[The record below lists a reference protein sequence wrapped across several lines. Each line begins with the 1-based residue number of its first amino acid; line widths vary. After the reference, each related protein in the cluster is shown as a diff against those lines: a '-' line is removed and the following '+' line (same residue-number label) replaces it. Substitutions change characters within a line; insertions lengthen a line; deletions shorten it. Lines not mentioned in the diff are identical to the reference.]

1 MMKTFEEIRKD
12 FPILEEE
19 FHGKRLTYLDS
30 GASSQKPIQ
39 VIRTLEKFYRQQY
52 ANIHR
57 GIYALSA
64 DATEMYDE
72 ARRKVARFINASTWR
87 EIVFTRNT
95 TESINLVAYSWGHNN
110 IKTGD
115 AILISEMEH
124 HANHVPWLQLCEH
137 TGAELRFIPLTPD
150 GQLDMDAFDQLLDER
165 VKLVAVTSMSNV
177 LGTITPAAEIAR
189 KAHAVG
195 ALVLLDGAQSVPHMP
210 TDVQALDCDF
220 LAFSSH
226 KMLGPTGIGVLYG
239 KRALLEAMP
248 PFMTGADMIHKV
260 DYEKAEWA
268 PIPQKFEA
276 GTPAIAETVGLGAAV
291 DYLSEVGMDRVRQH
305 EIELTA
311 YAISQL
317 TNVEGVHILG
327 PRDPMVRGAAISFTF
342 GNVHPHDLG
351 SILDHEAIAIR
362 AGHHCAM
369 PLHRKLGIPASA
381 RASLYIYNTTDDV
394 DRLVEGLDK
403 ATEIFGE

>member
-1 MMKTFEEIRKD
+1 MKTFEEIRKD
-12 FPILEEE
+12 FPILEEG
-19 FHGKRLTYLDS
+19 FQGKQLAYLDS

-39 VIRTLEKFYRQQY
+39 VIRTLEKFYLEQY

-72 ARRKVARFINASTWR
+72 ARRKVTHFINANTWR
-87 EIVFTRNT
+87 EVVFTRNT
-95 TESINLVAYSWGHNN
+95 TESINLVAYSWGSQN
-110 IKTGD
+110 IKNGD

-124 HANHVPWLQLCEH
+124 HANHVPWLQLCER

-150 GQLDMDAFDQLLDER
+150 GQLDMNAFDRLLDER
-165 VKLVAVTSMSNV
+165 VKLVAITSMSNV

-189 KAHAVG
+189 KAHSVG
-195 ALVLLDGAQSVPHMP
+195 AIVLLDGAQSVPHMP

-248 PFMTGADMIHKV
+248 PFLTGGDMIHKV

-276 GTPAIAETVGLGAAV
+276 GTPAIAETIGLGAAI
-291 DYLSEVGMDRVRQH
+291 DYLSEIGMDRVRQH
-305 EIELTA
+305 EIELTD
-311 YAISQL
+311 YAIKKL
-317 TNVEGVHILG
+317 VNVEGVRVLG
-327 PRDPMVRGAAISFTF
+327 PHDPTLRGAAISFTF

-381 RASLYIYNTTDDV
+381 RASLYIYNTTDDI
-394 DRLVEGLDK
+394 DRLVVGLDK
-403 ATEIFGE
+403 ASEIFGG

>member
-1 MMKTFEEIRKD
+1 MKTFEEIRKD

-19 FHGKRLTYLDS
+19 FHGKKLTYLDS

-39 VIRTLEKFYRQQY
+39 VIRTLEKFYLQQY

-72 ARRKVARFINASTWR
+72 ARRKVTRFINAHNWR
-87 EIVFTRNT
+87 EVVFTRNT

-124 HANHVPWLQLCEH
+124 HANHVPWLQLCER
-137 TGAELRFIPLTPD
+137 TGAELRFIPLMPD
-150 GQLDMDAFDQLLDER
+150 GQLDMDAFDQLLDGR

-177 LGTITPAAEIAR
+177 LGTITPAVEIAR

-195 ALVLLDGAQSVPHMP
+195 AIVLIDGAQSVPHMP
-210 TDVQALDCDF
+210 TDVQAMDCDF

-239 KRALLEAMP
+239 KRALLEEMP
-248 PFMTGADMIHKV
+248 PFMTGGDMIHKV

-268 PIPQKFEA
+268 PVPQKFEA
-276 GTPAIAETVGLGAAV
+276 GTPAIAETIGLGAAV
-291 DYLSEVGMDRVRQH
+291 DYLSEIGMDRVRQH

-311 YAISQL
+311 YAIDKL
-317 TNVEGVHILG
+317 TNVEGVRILG

-381 RASLYIYNTTDDV
+381 RASLYIYNTPEDI
-394 DRLVEGLDK
+394 DRLVKGLDK
-403 ATEIFGE
+403 AIEIFGE

>member
-1 MMKTFEEIRKD
+1 MKTFEEIRKD
-12 FPILEEE
+12 FPILKEE
-19 FHGKRLTYLDS
+19 FNNKQLTYLDS
-30 GASSQKPIQ
+30 GASSQKPVQ
-39 VIRTLEKFYRQQY
+39 VINALQKFYQQQY

-72 ARRKVARFINASTWR
+72 ARRKVAHFINANTWR
-87 EIVFTRNT
+87 EVVFTRNT
-95 TESINLVAYSWGHNN
+95 TESINLVAYSWGHQN
-110 IKTGD
+110 IKNGD

-124 HANHVPWLQLCEH
+124 HANHVPWLQLCER
-137 TGAELRFIPLTPD
+137 TGAELRFIPLTTD
-150 GQLDMDAFDQLLDER
+150 GRLDMEAFDRLLDDR

-177 LGTITPAAEIAR
+177 LGTITPVVEIAR

-195 ALVLLDGAQSVPHMP
+195 AIVLLDGAQSVPHMP

-248 PFMTGADMIHKV
+248 PFLTGGDMIHKV

-276 GTPAIAETVGLGAAV
+276 GTPAIAETIGLGAAI
-291 DYLSEVGMDRVRQH
+291 DYLSEIGMQRVRQH
-305 EIELTA
+305 EIELTD
-311 YAISQL
+311 YAIKNL
-317 TNVEGVHILG
+317 TNVEGLRVLG
-327 PRDPMVRGAAISFTF
+327 PHDPTVRGAAISFTF

-381 RASLYIYNTTDDV
+381 RASLYIYNTTDDI
-394 DRLVEGLDK
+394 DRLVAGLDK
-403 ATEIFGE
+403 ATEIFGG

>member
-1 MMKTFEEIRKD
+1 MKTFEEIRKD
-12 FPILEEE
+12 FPILEEK
-19 FHGKRLTYLDS
+19 FNAKQLTYLDS

-39 VIRTLEKFYRQQY
+39 VIHTLEKFYRQQY

-72 ARRKVARFINASTWR
+72 ARRKVTRFINANTWR
-87 EIVFTRNT
+87 EVVFTRNT
-95 TESINLVAYSWGHNN
+95 TESINLVAYSWGYNN
-110 IKTGD
+110 IKAGD

-124 HANHVPWLQLCEH
+124 HANHVPWLQLCER

-189 KAHAVG
+189 KSHAVG

-248 PFMTGADMIHKV
+248 PFMTGGDMIHKV

-311 YAISQL
+311 YAISKL

-403 ATEIFGE
+403 ATEIFG